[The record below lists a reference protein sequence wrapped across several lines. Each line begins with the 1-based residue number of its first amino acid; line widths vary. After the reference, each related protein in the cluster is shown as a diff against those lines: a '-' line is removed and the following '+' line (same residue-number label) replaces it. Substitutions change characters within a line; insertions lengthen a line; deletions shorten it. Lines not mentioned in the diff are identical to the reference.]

1 MRHFSLLACFLI
13 LTASPLAQVTYQDL
27 LQAEENPGNWLT
39 YSGSYKSQRYSSLD
53 QINRKNVNKLK
64 LKWAFQMKSFEKVE
78 TSPLVVDGIMYVSQ
92 PPSDVFALDVRTG
105 RPFWAYERDLPSPIN
120 ACCGL
125 VNRGVAILGD
135 TIYLGTI
142 DAHLVAL
149 DAKTGSVIWDVE
161 VADYRAGYAITAAP
175 LVVNN
180 KIIVGIAGGEFGI
193 RGFLDAYDAKTGERS
208 WRFYTVPGPGE
219 PGNETWA
226 GDSWK
231 TGGAPTWL
239 TGSFDPELNLI
250 YWGTGNPSPDFN
262 GEVRKGDNLYSDSVI
277 AVDADTG
284 KLQWYFQFTPHDVWD
299 WDAVQIPILVDTK
312 FQGRT
317 RKLML
322 WPNRNAFYYVLDRVT
337 GEFLLAKPFA
347 KQTWNDGIDKNGR
360 PLIKTEMFPSKEGTL
375 VYPAVTGAM
384 NWRSPSYSPITD
396 LIYVPALERG
406 NIFFISEVEPEYVP
420 GNTFYGSLYQPM
432 ADDLGFSA
440 VRALIPQTGELKWE
454 YKVHQGI
461 ESGLL
466 STAGNVVFGGT
477 DEGQFFALDAL
488 TGEELWRLGLGGR
501 IIAAP
506 VTYLNEQQQHI
517 TIAIGNTIFTFT
529 LDN

>member
-1 MRHFSLLACFLI
+1 MRYFPLLAFL
-13 LTASPLAQVTYQDL
+13 LTFTVSPLAQVTYQRL
-27 LQAEENPGNWLT
+27 LQAEKEPGNWLT
-39 YSGSYKSQRYSSLD
+39 YSGAYSSHRYSSLD
-53 QINRKNVNKLK
+53 QINRENVDKLRV
-64 LKWAFQMKSFEKVE
+64 KWAFQMRSFEKVE
-78 TSPLVVDGIMYVSQ
+78 ASPLVVDGIMYVSQ

-105 RPFWAYERDLPSPIN
+105 RPFWSYQRDLPTPIN

-149 DAKTGSVIWDVE
+149 DAKTGSLIWDVK
-161 VADYRAGYAITAAP
+161 VADHRAGYAITAAP
-175 LVVNN
+175 LAIKD
-180 KIIVGIAGGEFGI
+180 KIIVGIAGGEYGI
-193 RGFLDAYDAKTGERS
+193 RGFLDAYDAKTGERA
-208 WRFYTVPGPGE
+208 WRFYTVPGPGQ
-219 PGNETWA
+219 PGHESWE

-277 AVDADTG
+277 AVDADSGT
-284 KLQWYFQFTPHDVWD
+284 LQWHFQFTPHDVWD
-299 WDAVQIPILVDTK
+299 WDAVQIPVLVDAE
-312 FQGRT
+312 FQGRA

-322 WPNRNAFYYVLDRVT
+322 WPNRNAFYYVLDRQT
-337 GEFLLAKPFA
+337 GEFLLAKAFA
-347 KQTWNDGIDKNGR
+347 KQTWAKGIDKHGR
-360 PLIKTEMFPSKEGTL
+360 PIVKAEMFPSEKGTL

-384 NWRSPSYSPITD
+384 NWRSPSYSPVTR
-396 LIYVPALERG
+396 LLYVPALERA
-406 NIFFISEVEPEYVP
+406 NIFFVGEAEYFS
-420 GNTFYGSLYQPM
+420 GNTYYGSLYQPM
-432 ADDLGFSA
+432 ADDLGWSA
-440 VRALIPQTGELKWE
+440 VRALVPQTGKVKWE
-454 YKVHQGI
+454 YKLYQGI

-466 STAGNVVFGGT
+466 STAGNLVFGGT

-488 TGEELWRLGLGGR
+488 TGQELWRLSLGGR
-501 IIAAP
+501 VIAAP
-506 VTYLNEQQQHI
+506 ITYLSEQKQLV
-517 TIAIGNTIFTFT
+517 TIAIGNTIFTFA